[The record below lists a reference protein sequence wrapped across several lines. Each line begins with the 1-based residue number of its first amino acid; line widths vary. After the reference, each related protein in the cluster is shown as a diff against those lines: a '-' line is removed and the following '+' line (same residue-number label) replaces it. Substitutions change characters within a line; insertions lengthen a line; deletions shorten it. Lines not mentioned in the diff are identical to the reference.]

1 MRTRKNYCAR
11 DFGAG
16 EVGGGVRAVGGAA
29 APEGVVEPAVALG
42 CCCAAAICD
51 EPGWGRAPASLGSG
65 SRNALRKPT
74 SESLRD
80 SAEAPDVEEEVWP
93 AGGADGAEEATL
105 GPGGADAA
113 AGEDEAGA
121 TDVAVEADDVTD
133 EDDAGEAASAG
144 AAVDGD
150 ETDGGGEAE
159 DVDDAGKREK
169 DEHAASIGNSAIVAA
184 AAPKRPPLLRRV
196 TGPGTPMRQRHPIP
210 HLYRVPGVTHKPG
223 QLGQE
228 RSLSIR
234 LGVWRNLI
242 PGEFIVDRGV
252 RA

>member
-1 MRTRKNYCAR
+1 VRTRNNYCAR

-16 EVGGGVRAVGGAA
+16 EVGGGVRAAGGAA

-133 EDDAGEAASAG
+133 EDDAG
-144 AAVDGD
+144 
-150 ETDGGGEAE
+150 
-159 DVDDAGKREK
+159 KREK
-169 DEHAASIGNSAIVAA
+169 DEHAASIGNSAIVTAA
-184 AAPKRPPLLRRV
+184 EPKRPPLLRRV

>member
-1 MRTRKNYCAR
+1 M
-11 DFGAG
+11 
-16 EVGGGVRAVGGAA
+16 
-29 APEGVVEPAVALG
+29 
-42 CCCAAAICD
+42 
-51 EPGWGRAPASLGSG
+51 
-65 SRNALRKPT
+65 
-74 SESLRD
+74 
-80 SAEAPDVEEEVWP
+80 
-93 AGGADGAEEATL
+93 EEATL

-196 TGPGTPMRQRHPIP
+196 TGPGT
-210 HLYRVPGVTHKPG
+210 HLCDNATPYHIYTMYRASLTSRGSSA
-223 QLGQE
+223 
-228 RSLSIR
+228 RSVL
-234 LGVWRNLI
+234 
-242 PGEFIVDRGV
+242 
-252 RA
+252 